1 MIEELKMLSGL
12 VGRQRN
18 KLVAS
23 CALSVIGTALGLVPF
38 VLIYL
43 VMVELWGQPLDVDQ
57 AYIRK
62 LVIWSIAAILLR
74 FGFMGLSGSLSH
86 IAVYGILFKRLPAVD
101 TEADLRKLF
110 LFSDGMP
117 LVAKECV

>member
-12 VGRQRN
+12 AGRQRS
-18 KLVAS
+18 KLIAS
-23 CALSVIGTALGLVPF
+23 CALSVIGTALGLIPF

-43 VMVELWGQPLDVDQ
+43 VMLELWGPPADVDQ
-57 AYIRK
+57 AYIWK

-74 FGFMGLSGSLSH
+74 FTSVGLSGSLSH
-86 IAVYGILFKRLPAVD
+86 IAAYGILFKRLPAAD

-110 LFSDGMP
+110 PFSDGMP

>member
-12 VGRQRN
+12 AGQQRN
-18 KLVAS
+18 KLIVS
-23 CALSVIGTALGLVPF
+23 YVLSVIGTALGLVPF

-43 VMVELWGQPLDVDQ
+43 VMLELAGPAVDQ

-62 LVIWSIAAILLR
+62 LVLWSIAAIVAR

-86 IAVYGILFKRLPAVD
+86 IAAYGILFKRLPAAD
-101 TEADLRKLF
+101 TESDLRKLF
-110 LFSDGMP
+110 PFSDGIP
-117 LVAKECV
+117 LAAKEGA